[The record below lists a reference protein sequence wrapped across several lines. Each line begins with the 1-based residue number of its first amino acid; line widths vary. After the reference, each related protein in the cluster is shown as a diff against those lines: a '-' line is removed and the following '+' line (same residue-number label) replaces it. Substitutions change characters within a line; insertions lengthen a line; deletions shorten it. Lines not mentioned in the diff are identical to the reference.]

1 MTPSPSRDQGEAG
14 GGRGRRISLFGKSRS
29 DDVMVA
35 VGLSPRNNGG
45 ERVRV
50 AERRLNR
57 IGNRS
62 LQASL
67 RDARFLRS
75 LPAGSVRVER
85 PDQARQERGL
95 QAASP
100 SSRPQ
105 RSGKSATSQGL
116 CHAEAA

>member
-29 DDVMVA
+29 DCVMVA
-35 VGLSPRNNGG
+35 VGLSPRNYGG

-57 IGNRS
+57 RANQA

-67 RDARFLRS
+67 RSEEHTSELQSLAYLVCRLLLEKKKKIKKYRS
-75 LPAGSVRVER
+75 H
-85 PDQARQERGL
+85 
-95 QAASP
+95 
-100 SSRPQ
+100 
-105 RSGKSATSQGL
+105 KN
-116 CHAEAA
+116 

>member
-1 MTPSPSRDQGEAG
+1 MIRPRPGSRGLNAPCLAFLP
-14 GGRGRRISLFGKSRS
+14 GRNSLFGKSQS
-29 DDVMVA
+29 DRVMVA

-57 IGNRS
+57 RANQA

-75 LPAGSVRVER
+75 LPRAKAHGYRHSL
-85 PDQARQERGL
+85 ALRGRTGRAL
-95 QAASP
+95 AP
-100 SSRPQ
+100 
-105 RSGKSATSQGL
+105 KN
-116 CHAEAA
+116 